1 MTTAPNRTDDR
12 RPDDGSRQARQARP
26 ANGGGHVTWRTGT
39 VTARGATWTGAREV
53 SLRLDTPLPA
63 RDLTTAPWEVRGL
76 AYTALVGDPDV
87 GDRLL
92 LNVSALARGL
102 GTGGYALVVGPAG
115 DAPTALPA
123 DPHSGPGHLVKARY
137 TPLQAMVLGVDEQES
152 PHHDTLRDADDLT
165 GMPVV
170 VADLHSAVP
179 AVVAGARHA
188 AELAGRPHPRVAYVM
203 TDGGALPAA
212 FSRTVATLR
221 DTGWLDTTVT
231 VGQAF
236 GGDLE
241 AVTVHT
247 GLLAARHVAGADL
260 VVLAQGP
267 GNLGTGTRWGFSG
280 VAAGDAVNAVA
291 ALAGRPV
298 ASLRVSGADPR
309 DRHRGVSHHSL
320 TAYGR
325 VALASADVPVPHPTG
340 DLEALP
346 AWGAELTRQVHDQ
359 AAALADTAAR
369 HRIVDVPADTALL
382 DALRGSPA
390 RLSTMGRSLD
400 GDPAAFVAAAVAGVH
415 AARLAHDQP
424 RTEPATR

>member
-1 MTTAPNRTDDR
+1 MTTAPNQPEPRTPRDTPTGQDT
-12 RPDDGSRQARQARP
+12 SQATSH
-26 ANGGGHVTWRTGT
+26 GTSHVTWRTGT
-39 VTARGATWTGAREV
+39 VTARGAAWTGAREV
-53 SLRLDTPLPA
+53 TLRLDTPLPA

-76 AYTALVGDPDV
+76 AYTTLVGDPDV

-115 DAPTALPA
+115 DATALPA
-123 DPHSGPGHLVKARY
+123 DPHAGPGHLVKARY

-152 PHHDTLRDADDLT
+152 AHHDTLRDADDLA
-165 GMPVV
+165 GLPVV
-170 VADLHSAVP
+170 VADLHSALP

-188 AELAGRPHPRVAYVM
+188 AALAGRRPPRIAYVM

-221 DTGWLDTTVT
+221 DAGWIENCIT
-231 VGQAF
+231 VGQTF

-260 VVLAQGP
+260 VVVAQGP

-280 VAAGDAVNAVA
+280 VAAGEALNATT
-291 ALAGRPV
+291 ALGGRAV
-298 ASLRVSGADPR
+298 ASLRVSGADAR
-309 DRHRGVSHHSL
+309 DRHLGVSHHSL

-325 VALASADVPVPHPTG
+325 VALAAADVVVPVPDPQ
-340 DLEALP
+340 LEALD
-346 AWGAELTRQVHDQ
+346 AWGPDLTTRIRTQ
-359 AAALADTAAR
+359 AANLATAPAG
-369 HRIVDVPADTALL
+369 HRRVDVPADSTLV

-390 RLSTMGRSLD
+390 RLSTMGRGLD
-400 GDPAAFVAAAVAGVH
+400 ADPAAFVAAAVAGVH
-415 AARLAHDQP
+415 AEAAAAGLPP
-424 RTEPATR
+424 RTTSR